1 VPCRSASV
9 HHPALVEL
17 TVAWSGEQVDGPLAG
32 RRVDGGGEE
41 VEQIQ
46 EELVEA
52 VGSEKNEIVELL
64 VVQYAWD
71 VRKVMQ
77 YMSIRDVL
85 YSLHC

>member
-1 VPCRSASV
+1 M
-9 HHPALVEL
+9 
-17 TVAWSGEQVDGPLAG
+17 
-32 RRVDGGGEE
+32 
-41 VEQIQ
+41 EQIQ
-46 EELVEA
+46 EELAEA
-52 VGSEKNEIVELL
+52 EDSAKSEMVELL

>member
-1 VPCRSASV
+1 M
-9 HHPALVEL
+9 
-17 TVAWSGEQVDGPLAG
+17 
-32 RRVDGGGEE
+32 
-41 VEQIQ
+41 
-46 EELVEA
+46 EA
-52 VGSEKNEIVELL
+52 VGSEKNEIVELS